1 MFSEHSTSKTVT
13 ITILICVIMN
23 KRYKN
28 KNHVEPRKLGVQTT
42 ITLTSQSQWFIRST
56 IWTTLL
62 NWARWTN
69 SSSLRA
75 TVVMEGAECKV
86 TVKASILCS
95 CCFGS
100 APPSLRQQ
108 TIEAIPA
115 SIQSKSAE
123 DGRPRLRKWVYT
135 SHAKHIQVIVW
146 LVLYSIHS
154 LRNVTLRWTS

>member
-1 MFSEHSTSKTVT
+1 MR
-13 ITILICVIMN
+13 IIILYLYSINCRCFLNTPHPRQWQSQYLCVIMN

-28 KNHVEPRKLGVQTT
+28 KNHVEPRKLRVQDHTHNHNG
-42 ITLTSQSQWFIRST
+42 LYAARYGR
-56 IWTTLL
+56 L
-62 NWARWTN
+62 WARWTN

-75 TVVMEGAECKV
+75 TVVVEGAECKV
-86 TVKASILCS
+86 TVKAKILCS

-100 APPSLRQQ
+100 APPSLRQR

-146 LVLYSIHS
+146 LVLYSIH
-154 LRNVTLRWTS
+154 TA